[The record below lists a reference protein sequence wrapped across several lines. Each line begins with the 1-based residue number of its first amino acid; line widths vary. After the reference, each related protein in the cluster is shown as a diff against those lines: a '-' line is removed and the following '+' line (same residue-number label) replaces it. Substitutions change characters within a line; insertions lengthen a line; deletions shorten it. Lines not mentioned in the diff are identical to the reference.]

1 MMEDSNFATGYA
13 VGRDS
18 NGGYNNGN
26 GMFGNEWA
34 WIVILLEL

>member
-18 NGGYNNGN
+18 NGGYGN
-26 GMFGNEWA
+26 GMFGNGNDA
-34 WIVILLEL
+34 W